1 MKGTGATTTSPWRKS
16 RVACRRSGCHTPR
29 PCRWS
34 AALILI
40 ALPLAATAH
49 HSTRAIFDRSQP
61 TEVEGTISSVFW
73 RNPHIGLTL
82 LVENEAGETEEWEIE
97 GGTFNDLQRSGFD
110 TQTVAIGDRVRIV
123 GASSRRG
130 LNELYL
136 DRLLSPVGEE
146 LMSSGVRTTDVSGS
160 PGPENLSA
168 PTGIFRVWVFGG
180 TLHGLREPLSVT
192 PVAEAARAAWD
203 PFTDDPSHRCQAP
216 GMPNAVLNPYPL
228 EFVDQGEQIVQR
240 IEEWDAVRTIH
251 MSADPSADPAGQA
264 EASPLGYSVG
274 RWEGNTL
281 VVETANIDYP
291 LLDDSGTPMSPA
303 VRVVERYALS
313 EDDTRLDLELTATDP
328 PNLAAPAVWTA
339 GWDWGPGVQV
349 RPFECTVR

>member
-1 MKGTGATTTSPWRKS
+1 MNGTAATTSS
-16 RVACRRSGCHTPR
+16 RDRVPCRHSGRHARSR
-29 PCRWS
+29 RRWS

-40 ALPLAATAH
+40 ALPIAAAAH
-49 HSTRAIFDRSQP
+49 HSTRAIFDRTQT
-61 TEVEGTISSVFW
+61 TEVAGTISSVFW

-82 LVENEAGETEEWEIE
+82 LVEDEAGETEEWEIE

-110 TQTVAIGDRVRIV
+110 TETVAVGDRVRIV

-136 DRLLSPVGEE
+136 DRLLSLAGEE
-146 LMSSGVRTTDVSGS
+146 LMNSGVRTTDVSGS
-160 PGPENLSA
+160 QGSEDLSA

-192 PVAEAARAAWD
+192 PVAEVARADWD

-216 GMPNAVLNPYPL
+216 GMPNAVLNPYPM

-240 IEEWDAVRTIH
+240 IEEWDGVRTIH
-251 MSADPSADPAGQA
+251 MNADSARQG
-264 EASPLGYSVG
+264 EASPLGFSAG
-274 RWEGNTL
+274 RWEGKTL
-281 VVETANIDYP
+281 VVETTNIDYP

-303 VRVVERYALS
+303 VRIVERYTLS
-313 EDDTRLDLELTATDP
+313 EDDTRLDLELTVTDP
-328 PNLAAPAVWTA
+328 PNLAEPAVWTA
-339 GWDWGPGVQV
+339 GWSWEPGVRV
-349 RPFECTVR
+349 RPFECTLR